1 MIYDVLIIGAG
12 PAGLT
17 AGIYARR
24 AGKSV
29 LIIESGAFGGQIV
42 NTSEIENY
50 PAIKK
55 ISGYEFSMNLVEQA
69 MDLGAEIES
78 DEVVDVTFGD
88 EITLKTTFNTFK
100 GKTLIIATGAYP
112 RKLGAVNEEKFL
124 GAGVSYCAICDG
136 AFFKGKDVALQGGG
150 NSALEEAIYLSN
162 ICNKVYLVHRR
173 EGFRADNDTAEKVKA
188 LKNVELILNYNITE
202 IKGEGK
208 VDGVVVTNAL
218 DGSKKDIKVDGV
230 FVSIGRA
237 PSTKLFEN
245 KLDLN
250 ESGYILA
257 DESCK
262 TKYKNVFVAGDVRV
276 KSFRQLTTAV
286 ADGTVSCMNAVEYL
300 GKNC

>member
-173 EGFRADNDTAEKVKA
+173 EGFRADNDTVEKVKA
-188 LKNVELILNYNITE
+188 LKNVELILNY
-202 IKGEGK
+202 KDRK
-208 VDGVVVTNAL
+208 SVV
-218 DGSKKDIKVDGV
+218 
-230 FVSIGRA
+230 
-237 PSTKLFEN
+237 
-245 KLDLN
+245 
-250 ESGYILA
+250 
-257 DESCK
+257 
-262 TKYKNVFVAGDVRV
+262 
-276 KSFRQLTTAV
+276 
-286 ADGTVSCMNAVEYL
+286 
-300 GKNC
+300 